1 VRNALIAAGIAVASV
16 AGVVAAIVVSSGS
29 GGQKA
34 LPISQAASATPTATA
49 GSTSQVHTAPPASTG
64 SATLPSAPKVTHP
77 VIPAE
82 VAESDSTVSLP
93 TTTAA
98 IPPPPPPRSHR
109 AHTFSVGVVDD
120 SLAQQSPSAASAA
133 VETSRRAGFDTVVV
147 SAAWS
152 RGVTRPPANVLRAIR
167 NVAAATRS
175 RHMRLFLVVWHGYSR
190 NTPRDAAQ
198 RAQFATFAAETV
210 KALPDAVAVT
220 VGNEPNLNTF
230 WMPQFG
236 PAGHDVAAPAYEDL
250 LARTYDAV
258 KEVAPHVRVI
268 GGAVSPRG
276 ADNPNGIRP
285 THSPTVFIRDLGK
298 AYRASG
304 RRRPL
309 MDAFGLHPYM
319 VAPWISPQVAHP
331 GTAEITFADY
341 PKLVTLLDEAFRGT
355 HQRGRTL
362 PIFYSEFGVQTV
374 VPDWELDA
382 YQPGTALDAE
392 WGVSAA
398 TQAAFYRQALA
409 LAYCQPTVRG
419 LFVFHTFD
427 EPNMNGWQSGLYY
440 ADHTAK
446 PSLQGF
452 RRAVADLRADK
463 LVTCAR

>member
-1 VRNALIAAGIAVASV
+1 VRNALIAAGIAVAAV
-16 AGVVAAIVVSSGS
+16 AGVVVAVVVSSGG
-29 GGQKA
+29 GGQSA
-34 LPISQAASATPTATA
+34 LPVSQAAPSTRAAVI
-49 GSTSQVHTAPPASTG
+49 GSTARTGTAPSAGTTG
-64 SATLPSAPKVTHP
+64 SINPRVTHP
-77 VIPAE
+77 VIPAA

-98 IPPPPPPRSHR
+98 IPPPPPPQSHR

-120 SLAQQSPSAASAA
+120 SLAQQSPAAASAA

-152 RGVTRPPANVLRAIR
+152 RGLRRPPANVLHAIR

-190 NTPRDAAQ
+190 NTPRNAAE
-198 RAQFATFAAETV
+198 REQFAKFAAATV
-210 KALPDAVAVT
+210 QALPDVVAVT

-230 WMPQFG
+230 WIPQFG

-276 ADNPNGIRP
+276 ADNPNGIRS

-309 MDAFGLHPYM
+309 MDAFGIHPYM
-319 VAPWISPQVAHP
+319 VAPWISPRVAHP

-374 VPDWELDA
+374 VPDSELDA

-398 TQAAFYRQALA
+398 TQAAYYRQALA

-446 PSLQGF
+446 PSVRGF
-452 RRAVADLRADK
+452 RRAVADLRDGK
-463 LVTCAR
+463 LVICAR